1 MASLYQRF
9 SGKINTNNSFPH
21 PPEASRLLGGQVPE
35 DENKAGKSPHHA
47 ASRPP
52 VQYRKRNACEDEDE
66 LVGSSPPQRNWKGI
80 AIALLVI
87 LVICSLIV
95 TSVILLT
102 PSEDDSL
109 AFKKKVTIEDLF
121 NGKLQA
127 HDPEATWLS
136 NTELLYRNREGDVV
150 KLNVLTNSTE
160 VLVNHKMFESFRNQG
175 FYKPTKYQ
183 VSPDLKYVLL
193 AYNIV
198 PLYQF
203 SFMAYYI
210 ICSLE
215 TPEKVELTP
224 NEVQNTALQYAGW
237 GPKEQQLIFIFE
249 NNIYY
254 KARVNSPSIRLVSTG
269 SQGVIFNGLAD
280 WLYEEEIFQSH
291 IAHWWSPD
299 GLRLAYATINDTLVP
314 RMEIPMFTGTPYP
327 TGQEYRYPK
336 AGEENPD
343 IYLSVV
349 SLNGPLHTVRMKKP
363 EDPRIRK
370 EYYITMVKWAT
381 STKLAVNWLNRAQ
394 NNSILTL
401 CEATTGICTKK
412 HEDESE
418 SWLHRQNEPPLF
430 SKDGLRFLF
439 TRAIPQGG
447 RGKFFHISM
456 STSQPNSSTDT
467 LQSLTS
473 GDWDVTQILA
483 YNEDTKLVYF
493 LSTEDNATRRH
504 LYGAETTGSFNRRC
518 LSCEFNCGYI
528 SGSFSPDANYFLL
541 NCKGPGV
548 PYSAV
553 YSTTDGQYN
562 KLLDVETNEELN
574 TRVNNTQ
581 MPKVEYKKISIDD
594 YCLNIQILRP
604 AGFIDTAHYPLL
616 LLVDGT
622 PGVQVVTERFQ
633 VDWTTVLVSS
643 FNTIV
648 MRLDGRG
655 SGFQGT
661 NLLQR
666 VKKKLGEF
674 EERDQLEALR
684 IISQLPYIDVSRI
697 GVYGKAYGGYLAGRL
712 LRSDEPPNMFKF
724 KIKCGSAVS
733 PMTDFTLY
741 ASAFS
746 ERYLGSPQSNK
757 REYEM
762 ARLAD
767 NIEQLRDK
775 KLLIIH
781 PTADEKVHFQ
791 HTAKFITHLINEKA
805 NYTLQIYPD
814 EGHFLHSKDSQ
825 QHLSQT
831 LVNFFVECF
840 RPPEILIEEK
850 LEQDNEDDS

>member
-9 SGKINTNNSFPH
+9 TGKINTNTSFPH
-21 PPEASRLLGGQVPE
+21 PPEASRLLGGHVPE
-35 DENKAGKSPHHA
+35 EENKTGKSPHHPS
-47 ASRPP
+47 SRPP

-66 LVGSSPPQRNWKGI
+66 LVGSSPPQKNWKGI

-87 LVICSLIV
+87 LAICSLIV
-95 TSVILLT
+95 TSVILLS
-102 PSEDDSL
+102 PSACCCPNTHTKLSCFE
-109 AFKKKVTIEDLF
+109 IGLF
-121 NGKLQA
+121 F
-127 HDPEATWLS
+127 D
-136 NTELLYRNREGDVV
+136 R
-150 KLNVLTNSTE
+150 
-160 VLVNHKMFESFRNQG
+160 
-175 FYKPTKYQ
+175 
-183 VSPDLKYVLL
+183 
-193 AYNIV
+193 
-198 PLYQF
+198 
-203 SFMAYYI
+203 
-210 ICSLE
+210 
-215 TPEKVELTP
+215 EKVELTP
-224 NEVQNTALQYAGW
+224 NEVQSTVLQYAGW
-237 GPKEQQLIFIFE
+237 GPTGQQLMFIFE

-254 KARVNSPSIRLVSTG
+254 KAQVNSSSIRLVSTG
-269 SQGVIFNGLAD
+269 SLGVVFNGLAD

-314 RMEIPMFTGTPYP
+314 RMEIPMFTNALYP
-327 TGQEYRYPK
+327 SGQEYRYPK

-349 SLNGPLHTVRMKKP
+349 SLNGPLHTVRMRKP

-370 EYYITMVKWAT
+370 DYYITMVKWAT

-412 HEDESE
+412 HEDESD

-430 SKDGLRFLF
+430 SRDGYRFFF
-439 TRAIPQGG
+439 TRAVPQGG

-493 LSTEDNATRRH
+493 LSTEDDARRRQ
-504 LYGAETTGSFNRRC
+504 LYSANTTGSFNRRC
-518 LSCEFNCGYI
+518 LSCNLSCGYI
-528 SGSFSPDANYFLL
+528 SGSFSPDTNYFLL
-541 NCKGPGV
+541 NCKGLMLFQCK
-548 PYSAV
+548 
-553 YSTTDGQYN
+553 TT
-562 KLLDVETNEELN
+562 
-574 TRVNNTQ
+574 VNNLSCTYK

-594 YCLNIQILRP
+594 YCLNMQIVKP
-604 AGFIDTAHYPLL
+604 AGFTETAHYPLL

-622 PGVQVVTERFQ
+622 PGGQMVTEQFQ

-661 NLLQR
+661 NLLHR
-666 VKKKLGEF
+666 IKKKLGEF

-684 IISQLPYIDVSRI
+684 IISQLPYIDSSRVGVS
-697 GVYGKAYGGYLAGRL
+697 GKAYGGYLASRL
-712 LRSDEPPNMFKF
+712 LRSDENTNMFQF
-724 KIKCGSAVS
+724 KIKCGTVIS
-733 PMTDFTLY
+733 PITDFSLY
-741 ASAFS
+741 ALSLTYGFGL
-746 ERYLGSPQSNK
+746 YYFQ
-757 REYEM
+757 M
-762 ARLAD
+762 ACLTD
-767 NIEQLRDK
+767 HMEQLRDK
-775 KLLIIH
+775 KLMLIH

-791 HTAKFITHLINEKA
+791 HTAKLINHLINEKA

-814 EGHFLHSKDSQ
+814 EGHFLHSRDSQ
-825 QHLSQT
+825 LHLSQS

-840 RPPEILIEEK
+840 RPPEIPIEDK
-850 LEQDNEDDS
+850 VEQDNEDDG

>member
-9 SGKINTNNSFPH
+9 SGKINTNKSFPH
-21 PPEASRLLGGQVPE
+21 PPEASHLLGGQVPE
-35 DENKAGKSPHHA
+35 EENKSGKSPHHP
-47 ASRPP
+47 SCRPP
-52 VQYRKRNACEDEDE
+52 VQNRKKNASEDEDE
-66 LVGSSPPQRNWKGI
+66 LVGGSAPQRNWKGI

-102 PSEDDSL
+102 PVEDTSL
-109 AFKKKVTIEDLF
+109 ASKQKVTIEDIF
-121 NGKLQA
+121 SGKLQA
-127 HDPEATWLS
+127 HNPQATWLS
-136 NTELLYRNREGDVV
+136 DTELLYHDHDGNV
-150 KLNVLTNSTE
+150 KMLNIQTNYNKT
-160 VLVNHKMFESFRNQG
+160 LVENKTFESFHSQEAYR
-175 FYKPTKYQ
+175 PTQYQ

-193 AYNIV
+193 AYNIM
-198 PLYQF
+198 PIYQY

-210 ICSLE
+210 ICSLDS
-215 TPEKVELTP
+215 PERVELTP
-224 NEVQNTALQYAGW
+224 NEVQSTALQYAGW
-237 GPKEQQLIFIFE
+237 GPKGQQLIFIFE

-254 KARVNSPSIRLVSTG
+254 KAQVNSPSIRLVSTG
-269 SQGVIFNGLAD
+269 SLGVIFNGLAD
-280 WLYEEEIFQSH
+280 WLYEEEIFQNH

-314 RMEIPMFTGTPYP
+314 KMEIPMFTSVLYP
-327 TGQEYRYPK
+327 NGQEYRYPK
-336 AGEENPD
+336 AGEENPE

-370 EYYITMVKWAT
+370 DYYITMVKWAT

-394 NNSILTL
+394 NSSILTL

-412 HEDESE
+412 HEDESD

-430 SKDGLRFLF
+430 SKDGYRFFF
-439 TRAIPQGG
+439 TRAVPQGG

-483 YNEDTKLVYF
+483 YNEDTRIVYF
-493 LSTEDNATRRH
+493 LSTEDGASRRQ
-504 LYGAETTGSFNRRC
+504 LYSANTTGSFNRRC
-518 LSCEFNCGYI
+518 LSCNFRCGYV
-528 SGSFSPDANYFLL
+528 SGSFSPDANYFFL

-548 PYSAV
+548 PHSAV
-553 YSTTDGQYN
+553 YSTRYGQYE
-562 KLLDVETNEELN
+562 KILDVETNELLN
-574 TRVNNTQ
+574 VTVNNTQ
-581 MPKVEYKKISIDD
+581 MPIVEYRNVNIDD
-594 YCLNIQILRP
+594 YVLSMQILKP
-604 AGFIDTAHYPLL
+604 AVFVATSHYPLL

-622 PGVQVVTERFQ
+622 PGGQMVTEQFQ
-633 VDWTTVLVSS
+633 VDWSTVLVSS

-648 MRLDGRG
+648 VRLDGRG

-661 NLLQR
+661 NLLHR

-674 EERDQLEALR
+674 EERDHLEALR
-684 IISQLPYIDVSRI
+684 IMSQMTYIDNSRI
-697 GVYGKAYGGYLAGRL
+697 GVYGKAYGGYLASRL
-712 LRSDEPPNMFKF
+712 LHLDESPNLSKI
-724 KIKCGSAVS
+724 KIKCGTAVS
-733 PMTDFTLY
+733 PITDFSIY

-746 ERYLGSPQSNK
+746 ERYLGLPQINK

-762 ARLAD
+762 ARLTD
-767 NIEQLRDK
+767 RMEQLRDK
-775 KLLIIH
+775 KLMIIH

-791 HTAKFITHLINEKA
+791 HTAKFINHLINEKA

-814 EGHFLHSKDSQ
+814 EGHFLNSKDSQ
-825 QHLSQT
+825 QHLSQS

-840 RPPEILIEEK
+840 TPPEIIQSEEK
-850 LEQDNEDDS
+850 QDNEDDG

>member
-1 MASLYQRF
+1 PLS
-9 SGKINTNNSFPH
+9 
-21 PPEASRLLGGQVPE
+21 
-35 DENKAGKSPHHA
+35 
-47 ASRPP
+47 
-52 VQYRKRNACEDEDE
+52 E

-102 PSEDDSL
+102 PTEDDSL
-109 AFKKKVTIEDLF
+109 ASKKKVAIEDIF
-121 NGKLQA
+121 SGKLRA
-127 HDPEATWLS
+127 HDPEATWIS
-136 NTELLYRNREGDVV
+136 SEAIT
-150 KLNVLTNSTE
+150 
-160 VLVNHKMFESFRNQG
+160 
-175 FYKPTKYQ
+175 YK
-183 VSPDLKYVLL
+183 VSPDLKYVLV

-198 PLYQF
+198 NTHIHSRPLMVLRLVCF
-203 SFMAYYI
+203 FDR
-210 ICSLE
+210 
-215 TPEKVELTP
+215 EKVELTP
-224 NEVQNTALQYAGW
+224 NEVQSTALQYAGW
-237 GPKEQQLIFIFE
+237 GPKGQQLVFIFE

-254 KARVNSPSIRLVSTG
+254 KAQVNSPSVRLVSTG
-269 SQGVIFNGLAD
+269 SLGVVFNGLAD

-314 RMEIPMFTGTPYP
+314 KMEIPMFTNALYP
-327 TGQEYRYPK
+327 SGQEYRYPK

-349 SLNGPLHTVRMKKP
+349 SLNGPLHTVRMRKP

-370 EYYITMVKWAT
+370 DYYITMVKWAT

-401 CEATTGICTKK
+401 CEATTGICTK
-412 HEDESE
+412 
-418 SWLHRQNEPPLF
+418 NEPPLF
-430 SKDGLRFLF
+430 SRNGYRFFF
-439 TRAIPQGG
+439 TRAVPQGG

-473 GDWDVTQILA
+473 GDWDVTEILA

-493 LSTEDNATRRH
+493 LSTEDDARRRH
-504 LYGAETTGSFNRRC
+504 LYSANTTGSFNRRC
-518 LSCEFNCGYI
+518 LSCNLSCGYV

-548 PYSAV
+548 PHTAV
-553 YSTTDGQYN
+553 YSTKDGEYE
-562 KLLDVETNEELN
+562 KLLDVELNEQLN
-574 TRVNNTQ
+574 TTVNNTQ
-581 MPKVEYKKISIDD
+581 MPKVEYRKISIDD
-594 YCLNIQILRP
+594 YSLNMQILKP
-604 AGFIDTAHYPLL
+604 AAFIETAHYPLL
-616 LLVDGT
+616 LLVDST
-622 PGVQVVTERFQ
+622 PGGQMVTEQFL

-661 NLLQR
+661 NLLHR
-666 VKKKLGEF
+666 IKKKLGEF

-684 IISQLPYIDVSRI
+684 VISQEPYIDSSRT
-697 GVYGKAYGGYLAGRL
+697 GVYGKAYGGYLASRL
-712 LRSDEPPNMFKF
+712 LRSDENPNMFKF
-724 KIKCGSAVS
+724 KINCGSAIS
-733 PMTDFTLY
+733 PITDFSLY
-741 ASAFS
+741 GMMSYPVFDHS
-746 ERYLGSPQSNK
+746 F
-757 REYEM
+757 
-762 ARLAD
+762 
-767 NIEQLRDK
+767 
-775 KLLIIH
+775 
-781 PTADEKVHFQ
+781 HFQ

-814 EGHFLHSKDSQ
+814 EGHFLHSRESQ
-825 QHLSQT
+825 LHLSQS

-840 RPPEILIEEK
+840 RPPEILTEEK
-850 LEQDNEDDS
+850 LEQDNEDDG

>member
-9 SGKINTNNSFPH
+9 TGKISTNKSFPH
-21 PPEASRLLGGQVPE
+21 PPEASHLLGGQVPE
-35 DENKAGKSPHHA
+35 EENKAGKSPHHPS
-47 ASRPP
+47 SRPP

-87 LVICSLIV
+87 LGICSLIV

-102 PSEDDSL
+102 PTEDDSL
-109 AFKKKVTIEDLF
+109 ASKKKVTIEDMF
-121 NGKLQA
+121 SGKLQA
-127 HDPEATWLS
+127 HDPEVTWISGEWRLS
-136 NTELLYRNREGDVV
+136 FTPCCSAAIFLCSPILPFNG
-150 KLNVLTNSTE
+150 
-160 VLVNHKMFESFRNQG
+160 FE
-175 FYKPTKYQ
+175 
-183 VSPDLKYVLL
+183 
-193 AYNIV
+193 I
-198 PLYQF
+198 
-203 SFMAYYI
+203 
-210 ICSLE
+210 SLFFDR
-215 TPEKVELTP
+215 EKVELTP
-224 NEVQNTALQYAGW
+224 NEVQSTALQYAGW
-237 GPKEQQLIFIFE
+237 GPKGQQLIFIFE

-254 KARVNSPSIRLVSTG
+254 KAQVNSPSIRLVSTG
-269 SQGVIFNGLAD
+269 SLGGVFNGLAD

-314 RMEIPMFTGTPYP
+314 KMEIPMFTNALYP
-327 TGQEYRYPK
+327 SGQEYRYPK

-349 SLNGPLHTVRMKKP
+349 SLNGPLHTVRMRKP

-370 EYYITMVKWAT
+370 DYYITMVKWAT

-401 CEATTGICTKK
+401 CEATTGICTK
-412 HEDESE
+412 
-418 SWLHRQNEPPLF
+418 NEPPLF
-430 SKDGLRFLF
+430 SRDGYRFFF
-439 TRAIPQGG
+439 TRAVPQGG

-473 GDWDVTQILA
+473 GDWDVTEILA
-483 YNEDTKLVYF
+483 YNEDTKLVA
-493 LSTEDNATRRH
+493 N
-504 LYGAETTGSFNRRC
+504 TTGSFNRRC
-518 LSCEFNCGYI
+518 LSCNLSCGYV

-541 NCKGPGV
+541 NCRGPGV
-548 PYSAV
+548 PHTAV
-553 YSTTDGQYN
+553 YSTRDGEYE
-562 KLLDVETNEELN
+562 KLLDVELNEQLN
-574 TRVNNTQ
+574 TTVNNTQ
-581 MPKVEYKKISIDD
+581 MPKVEYRKISIDD
-594 YCLNIQILRP
+594 YCLNMQILKP
-604 AGFIDTAHYPLL
+604 AGFIETAHYPLL

-622 PGVQVVTERFQ
+622 PGGQMVTEQFL

-661 NLLQR
+661 NLLHR
-666 VKKKLGEF
+666 IKKKLGEL

-684 IISQLPYIDVSRI
+684 VISQEPYIDSSRT
-697 GVYGKAYGGYLAGRL
+697 GVYGKAYGGYLASRL
-712 LRSDEPPNMFKF
+712 LRSDENPNMFKF
-724 KIKCGSAVS
+724 KIKCGTAIS
-733 PMTDFTLY
+733 PITDFSLY

-746 ERYLGSPQSNK
+746 ERYLGSPQASK
-757 REYEM
+757 REYEVM
-762 ARLAD
+762 YSNMRW
-767 NIEQLRDK
+767 LRVSSDK
-775 KLLIIH
+775 YVTI
-781 PTADEKVHFQ
+781 HFQ

-814 EGHFLHSKDSQ
+814 EGHFLHSRESQ
-825 QHLSQT
+825 LHLSQS

-840 RPPEILIEEK
+840 RPPEILTEDK
-850 LEQDNEDDS
+850 LEQDNEDDG

>member
-1 MASLYQRF
+1 MNDLSLHVVLF
-9 SGKINTNNSFPH
+9 TISGSLAKKGSM
-21 PPEASRLLGGQVPE
+21 
-35 DENKAGKSPHHA
+35 K
-47 ASRPP
+47 
-52 VQYRKRNACEDEDE
+52 E

-87 LVICSLIV
+87 LGICSLIV

-102 PSEDDSL
+102 PTEDDSL
-109 AFKKKVTIEDLF
+109 ASKKKVTIEDMF
-121 NGKLQA
+121 SGKLQA
-127 HDPEATWLS
+127 HDPEVTWISGEWRLS
-136 NTELLYRNREGDVV
+136 FTPCCSAASAFLKVFLCSPILPFNG
-150 KLNVLTNSTE
+150 
-160 VLVNHKMFESFRNQG
+160 FE
-175 FYKPTKYQ
+175 
-183 VSPDLKYVLL
+183 
-193 AYNIV
+193 I
-198 PLYQF
+198 
-203 SFMAYYI
+203 
-210 ICSLE
+210 SLFFDR
-215 TPEKVELTP
+215 EKVELTP
-224 NEVQNTALQYAGW
+224 NEVQSTALQYAGW
-237 GPKEQQLIFIFE
+237 GPKGQQLIFIFE

-254 KARVNSPSIRLVSTG
+254 KAQVNSPSIRLVSTG
-269 SQGVIFNGLAD
+269 SLGGVFNGLAD

-314 RMEIPMFTGTPYP
+314 KMEIPMFTNALYP
-327 TGQEYRYPK
+327 SGQEYRYPK

-349 SLNGPLHTVRMKKP
+349 SLNGPLHTVRMRKP

-370 EYYITMVKWAT
+370 DYYITMVKWAT

-412 HEDESE
+412 HEDESD

-430 SKDGLRFLF
+430 SRDGYRFFF
-439 TRAIPQGG
+439 TRAVPQGG

-473 GDWDVTQILA
+473 GDWDVTEILA

-493 LSTEDNATRRH
+493 LSTEDDARRRH
-504 LYGAETTGSFNRRC
+504 LYSANTTGSFNRRC
-518 LSCEFNCGYI
+518 LSCNLSCGYV

-541 NCKGPGV
+541 NCRGFMFFLCKTS
-548 PYSAV
+548 YESE
-553 YSTTDGQYN
+553 SS
-562 KLLDVETNEELN
+562 LLDVELNEQLN
-574 TRVNNTQ
+574 TTVNNTQ
-581 MPKVEYKKISIDD
+581 MPKVEYRKISIDD
-594 YCLNIQILRP
+594 YCLNMQILKP
-604 AGFIDTAHYPLL
+604 AGFIETAHYPLL

-622 PGVQVVTERFQ
+622 PGGQMVTEQFL

-661 NLLQR
+661 NLLHR
-666 VKKKLGEF
+666 IKKKLGEL

-684 IISQLPYIDVSRI
+684 VISQEPYIDSSRT
-697 GVYGKAYGGYLAGRL
+697 GVYGKAYGGYLASRL
-712 LRSDEPPNMFKF
+712 LRSDENPNMFKF
-724 KIKCGSAVS
+724 KIKCGTAIS
-733 PMTDFTLY
+733 PITDFSLY

-746 ERYLGSPQSNK
+746 ERYLGSPQASK

-762 ARLAD
+762 ARLTD
-767 NIEQLRDK
+767 HMEQLRDK

-814 EGHFLHSKDSQ
+814 EGHFLHSRESQ
-825 QHLSQT
+825 LHLSQS

-840 RPPEILIEEK
+840 RPPEILTEDK
-850 LEQDNEDDS
+850 LEQDNEDDG

>member
-1 MASLYQRF
+1 MHQLSSHTCLTP
-9 SGKINTNNSFPH
+9 SGS
-21 PPEASRLLGGQVPE
+21 
-35 DENKAGKSPHHA
+35 
-47 ASRPP
+47 
-52 VQYRKRNACEDEDE
+52 ACYSSHE
-66 LVGSSPPQRNWKGI
+66 LVGSSPSQRNWKGI

-87 LVICSLIV
+87 LAICSLIV
-95 TSVILLT
+95 TSVILLS
-102 PSEDDSL
+102 PSDDDSL
-109 AFKKKVTIEDLF
+109 ASKKKVTIEDIF
-121 NGKLQA
+121 SGKLQA
-127 HDPEATWLS
+127 HDPEATWIS
-136 NTELLYRNREGDVV
+136 DTELLYRTSDSNVM
-150 KLNVLTNSTE
+150 KLNVLSKTNKTLAE
-160 VLVNHKMFESFRNQG
+160 GKMFEM
-175 FYKPTKYQ
+175 
-183 VSPDLKYVLL
+183 SPDLKYVLV

-198 PLYQF
+198 P
-203 SFMAYYI
+203 
-210 ICSLE
+210 
-215 TPEKVELTP
+215 
-224 NEVQNTALQYAGW
+224 
-237 GPKEQQLIFIFE
+237 IFIFE

-254 KARVNSPSIRLVSTG
+254 KAQVNSPSIRLVSTG
-269 SQGVIFNGLAD
+269 SLGVVFNGLAD

-314 RMEIPMFTGTPYP
+314 KMEIPMFTNALYP
-327 TGQEYRYPK
+327 SGQEYRYPK

-349 SLNGPLHTVRMKKP
+349 SLNGPLHTVRMRKP

-370 EYYITMVKWAT
+370 DYYITMVKWAT

-412 HEDESE
+412 HEDESD

-430 SKDGLRFLF
+430 SRDGYRFFF
-439 TRAIPQGG
+439 TRAVPQGG

-473 GDWDVTQILA
+473 GDWDVTEILA

-493 LSTEDNATRRH
+493 LSTEDDARRRH
-504 LYGAETTGSFNRRC
+504 LYSANTTGSFNRRC
-518 LSCEFNCGYI
+518 LSCNLSCGYV

-548 PYSAV
+548 PHTAV
-553 YSTTDGQYN
+553 YSTRDGEYE
-562 KLLDVETNEELN
+562 KLLDVELNKQLN
-574 TRVNNTQ
+574 TTVNNTQ
-581 MPKVEYKKISIDD
+581 MPKVEYRKISIDD
-594 YCLNIQILRP
+594 YCLNMQIVMP
-604 AGFIDTAHYPLL
+604 AGFTETAHYPLL

-622 PGVQVVTERFQ
+622 PGGQIVTEQFQ

-661 NLLQR
+661 NLLHR
-666 VKKKLGEF
+666 VKKKLGEL

-684 IISQLPYIDVSRI
+684 IISQLPYIDSSRV
-697 GVYGKAYGGYLAGRL
+697 GVYGKVSL
-712 LRSDEPPNMFKF
+712 LGDMFDNLP
-724 KIKCGSAVS
+724 S
-733 PMTDFTLY
+733 TLSY
-741 ASAFS
+741 IWVWLVF
-746 ERYLGSPQSNK
+746 LQ
-757 REYEM
+757 M
-762 ARLAD
+762 ARLTD
-767 NIEQLRDK
+767 NMEQLRDK
-775 KLLIIH
+775 KLMIIH

-814 EGHFLHSKDSQ
+814 EGHILHSRDSQ
-825 QHLSQT
+825 LHLSQS
-831 LVNFFVECF
+831 LVNYFVECF
-840 RPPEILIEEK
+840 RPPEIPTEDK
-850 LEQDNEDDS
+850 VEQDNEDDG

>member
-1 MASLYQRF
+1 SIALGPLLAAEVENFSTFQAPTQASANQ
-9 SGKINTNNSFPH
+9 I
-21 PPEASRLLGGQVPE
+21 
-35 DENKAGKSPHHA
+35 
-47 ASRPP
+47 
-52 VQYRKRNACEDEDE
+52 E

-102 PSEDDSL
+102 PTEDDSL
-109 AFKKKVTIEDLF
+109 ASKKKVAIEDIF
-121 NGKLQA
+121 SGKLRA
-127 HDPEATWLS
+127 HDPEATWIS
-136 NTELLYRNREGDVV
+136 SEAIT
-150 KLNVLTNSTE
+150 
-160 VLVNHKMFESFRNQG
+160 
-175 FYKPTKYQ
+175 YK
-183 VSPDLKYVLL
+183 VSPDLKYVLV

-198 PLYQF
+198 NTHIHSRPLMVLRLVCF
-203 SFMAYYI
+203 FDR
-210 ICSLE
+210 
-215 TPEKVELTP
+215 EKVELTP
-224 NEVQNTALQYAGW
+224 NEVQSTALQYAGW
-237 GPKEQQLIFIFE
+237 GPKGQQLVFIFE

-254 KARVNSPSIRLVSTG
+254 KAQVNSPSVRLVSTG
-269 SQGVIFNGLAD
+269 SLGVVFNGLAD

-314 RMEIPMFTGTPYP
+314 KMEIPMFTNALYP
-327 TGQEYRYPK
+327 SGQEYRYPK

-349 SLNGPLHTVRMKKP
+349 SLNGPLHTVRMRKP

-370 EYYITMVKWAT
+370 DYYITMVKWAT

-401 CEATTGICTKK
+401 CEATTGICTK
-412 HEDESE
+412 
-418 SWLHRQNEPPLF
+418 NEPPLF
-430 SKDGLRFLF
+430 SRNGYRFFF
-439 TRAIPQGG
+439 TRAVPQGG

-473 GDWDVTQILA
+473 GDWDVTEILA

-493 LSTEDNATRRH
+493 LSTEDDARRRH
-504 LYGAETTGSFNRRC
+504 LYSANTTGSFNRRC
-518 LSCEFNCGYI
+518 LSCNLSCGYV

-548 PYSAV
+548 PHTAV
-553 YSTTDGQYN
+553 YSTKDGEYE
-562 KLLDVETNEELN
+562 KLLDVELNEQLN
-574 TRVNNTQ
+574 TTVNNTQ
-581 MPKVEYKKISIDD
+581 MPKVEYRKISIDD
-594 YCLNIQILRP
+594 YSLNMQILKP
-604 AGFIDTAHYPLL
+604 AAFIETAHYPLL
-616 LLVDGT
+616 LLVDST
-622 PGVQVVTERFQ
+622 PGGQMVTEQFL

-661 NLLQR
+661 NLLHR
-666 VKKKLGEF
+666 IKKKLGEF

-684 IISQLPYIDVSRI
+684 VISQEPYIDSSRT
-697 GVYGKAYGGYLAGRL
+697 GVYGKAYGGYLASRL
-712 LRSDEPPNMFKF
+712 LRSDENPNMFKF
-724 KIKCGSAVS
+724 KINCGSAIS
-733 PMTDFTLY
+733 PITDFSLY
-741 ASAFS
+741 GMMSYPVFDHS
-746 ERYLGSPQSNK
+746 F
-757 REYEM
+757 
-762 ARLAD
+762 
-767 NIEQLRDK
+767 
-775 KLLIIH
+775 
-781 PTADEKVHFQ
+781 HFQ

-814 EGHFLHSKDSQ
+814 EGHFLHSRESQ
-825 QHLSQT
+825 LHLSQS

-840 RPPEILIEEK
+840 RPPEILTEEK
-850 LEQDNEDDS
+850 LEQDNEDDG

>member
-1 MASLYQRF
+1 MIGYCHYDGRVSTKLQ
-9 SGKINTNNSFPH
+9 K
-21 PPEASRLLGGQVPE
+21 
-35 DENKAGKSPHHA
+35 
-47 ASRPP
+47 RPSSS
-52 VQYRKRNACEDEDE
+52 VDE

-102 PSEDDSL
+102 PTEDDSL
-109 AFKKKVTIEDLF
+109 ASKKKVAIEDIF
-121 NGKLQA
+121 SGKLRA
-127 HDPEATWLS
+127 HDPEATWISSEKHILVARLTQNS
-136 NTELLYRNREGDVV
+136 VRHPCTAQIEGRRINLLYQMKSAV
-150 KLNVLTNSTE
+150 
-160 VLVNHKMFESFRNQG
+160 
-175 FYKPTKYQ
+175 
-183 VSPDLKYVLL
+183 
-193 AYNIV
+193 
-198 PLYQF
+198 
-203 SFMAYYI
+203 
-210 ICSLE
+210 
-215 TPEKVELTP
+215 
-224 NEVQNTALQYAGW
+224 
-237 GPKEQQLIFIFE
+237 FIFE

-254 KARVNSPSIRLVSTG
+254 KAQVNSPSVRLVSTG
-269 SQGVIFNGLAD
+269 SLGVVFNGLAD

-314 RMEIPMFTGTPYP
+314 KMEIPMFTNALYP
-327 TGQEYRYPK
+327 SGQEYRYPK

-349 SLNGPLHTVRMKKP
+349 SLNGPLHTVRMRKP

-370 EYYITMVKWAT
+370 DYYITMVKWAT

-412 HEDESE
+412 HEDESD

-430 SKDGLRFLF
+430 SRNGYRFFF
-439 TRAIPQGG
+439 TRAVPQGG

-473 GDWDVTQILA
+473 GDWDVTEILA

-493 LSTEDNATRRH
+493 LSTEDDARRRH
-504 LYGAETTGSFNRRC
+504 LYSANTTGSFNRRC
-518 LSCEFNCGYI
+518 LSCNLSCGYV

-548 PYSAV
+548 PHTAV
-553 YSTTDGQYN
+553 YSTKDGEYE
-562 KLLDVETNEELN
+562 KLLDVELNEQLN
-574 TRVNNTQ
+574 TTVNNTQ
-581 MPKVEYKKISIDD
+581 MPKVEYRKISIDD
-594 YCLNIQILRP
+594 YSLNMQILKP
-604 AGFIDTAHYPLL
+604 AVFIETAHYPLL

-622 PGVQVVTERFQ
+622 PGGQMVTEQFQ

-661 NLLQR
+661 NLLHR
-666 VKKKLGEF
+666 IKKKLGEF

-684 IISQLPYIDVSRI
+684 VISQEPYIDSSRI
-697 GVYGKAYGGYLAGRL
+697 GVYGKAYGGYLASRL
-712 LRSDEPPNMFKF
+712 LRSDENPNMFKF
-724 KIKCGSAVS
+724 KINCASAIS
-733 PMTDFTLY
+733 PITDFSLY

-746 ERYLGSPQSNK
+746 ERYLGSPQASK
-757 REYEM
+757 REYEVM
-762 ARLAD
+762 Y
-767 NIEQLRDK
+767 NHMEQLRDK

-814 EGHFLHSKDSQ
+814 EGHFLHSRESQ
-825 QHLSQT
+825 LHLSQS

-840 RPPEILIEEK
+840 RPPEILTEEK
-850 LEQDNEDDS
+850 LEQDNEDDG

>member
-1 MASLYQRF
+1 FKVYSHLSCLVRLPPWCGSL
-9 SGKINTNNSFPH
+9 
-21 PPEASRLLGGQVPE
+21 GQ
-35 DENKAGKSPHHA
+35 
-47 ASRPP
+47 
-52 VQYRKRNACEDEDE
+52 E

-87 LVICSLIV
+87 LGICSLIV

-102 PSEDDSL
+102 PTEDDSL
-109 AFKKKVTIEDLF
+109 ASKKKVTIEDMF
-121 NGKLQA
+121 SGKLQA
-127 HDPEATWLS
+127 HDPEATWISGEWRLS
-136 NTELLYRNREGDVV
+136 FT
-150 KLNVLTNSTE
+150 
-160 VLVNHKMFESFRNQG
+160 
-175 FYKPTKYQ
+175 PC
-183 VSPDLKYVLL
+183 
-193 AYNIV
+193 
-198 PLYQF
+198 
-203 SFMAYYI
+203 
-210 ICSLE
+210 CSAASIGLFFDR
-215 TPEKVELTP
+215 EKVELTP
-224 NEVQNTALQYAGW
+224 NEVQSTALQYAGW
-237 GPKEQQLIFIFE
+237 GPKGQQLIFIFE

-254 KARVNSPSIRLVSTG
+254 KAQVNSPSIRLVSTG
-269 SQGVIFNGLAD
+269 SLGGVFNGLAD

-314 RMEIPMFTGTPYP
+314 KMEIPMFTNALYP
-327 TGQEYRYPK
+327 SGQEYRYPK

-349 SLNGPLHTVRMKKP
+349 SLNGPLHTVRMRKP

-370 EYYITMVKWAT
+370 DYYITMVKWAT

-412 HEDESE
+412 HEDESD

-430 SKDGLRFLF
+430 SRDGYRFFF
-439 TRAIPQGG
+439 TRAVPQGG

-473 GDWDVTQILA
+473 GDWDVTEILA
-483 YNEDTKLVYF
+483 YNEDTKLVIALMTCVVF
-493 LSTEDNATRRH
+493 FSTN
-504 LYGAETTGSFNRRC
+504 TTGSFNRRC
-518 LSCEFNCGYI
+518 LSCNLSCGYV
-528 SGSFSPDANYFLL
+528 SGSLSPDANYFLL
-541 NCKGPGV
+541 NCRGPGV
-548 PYSAV
+548 PHTAV
-553 YSTTDGQYN
+553 YSTRDGEYE
-562 KLLDVETNEELN
+562 KLLDVELNEQLN
-574 TRVNNTQ
+574 TTVNNTQ
-581 MPKVEYKKISIDD
+581 MPKVEYRKISIDD
-594 YCLNIQILRP
+594 YCLNMQILKP
-604 AGFIDTAHYPLL
+604 AGFIETAHYPLL

-622 PGVQVVTERFQ
+622 PGGQMVTEQFL

-661 NLLQR
+661 NLLHR
-666 VKKKLGEF
+666 IKKKLGEF

-684 IISQLPYIDVSRI
+684 VISQEPYTDSSRT
-697 GVYGKAYGGYLAGRL
+697 GVYGKAYGGYLASRL
-712 LRSDEPPNMFKF
+712 LRSDENPNMFKF
-724 KIKCGSAVS
+724 KIKCGTAIS
-733 PMTDFTLY
+733 PITDFSLY

-746 ERYLGSPQSNK
+746 ERYLGSPQASK

-762 ARLAD
+762 ARLTD
-767 NIEQLRDK
+767 HMEQLRDK

-814 EGHFLHSKDSQ
+814 EGHFLHSRESQ
-825 QHLSQT
+825 LHLSQS

-840 RPPEILIEEK
+840 RPPEILTEDK
-850 LEQDNEDDS
+850 LEQDNEDDG